1 MAVWEKVLFLV
12 SFDFRNQKNKG
23 SLEGYAFWNDKAETG
38 YTQHIYWIVE
48 SFTEHGASS
57 NKYGA
62 WECPVCCLGATLS
75 RNRMRILSP
84 ALTCI
89 CGSEFLVVRKKCSNL
104 HEIFV
109 SSLILAPVSVW
120 KSFALADSFTMTLC
134 EGCMDVCVCSEVSIR
149 KAQAKVVSIW
159 RRQGA
164 SNRSFELWALPLLAL
179 HVTWSM
185 QLVLGF
191 FDTAWNSFVLFLH
204 AAKPQSLLSDKSSP
218 RLPCNHHYDLAR
230 AKAFKASRGRP
241 VDLGTFL
248 WRLHFGDPTLQTPQT
263 VLN

>member
-12 SFDFRNQKNKG
+12 SFDFSNQNNKG
-23 SLEGYAFWNDKAETG
+23 SLEGYAFWNDKAEIG

-48 SFTEHGASS
+48 SFTEHGASG

-62 WECPVCCLGATLS
+62 WECPVCCFGATLS

-89 CGSEFLVVRKKCSNL
+89 CGSEFLAVRKKCSNL
-104 HEIFV
+104 HEIFA

-120 KSFALADSFTMTLC
+120 KSFALAGSFIMTLC
-134 EGCMDVCVCSEVSIR
+134 DGCMDVCVCSEVSIR

-191 FDTAWNSFVLFLH
+191 LIQHGIPLCSSF
-204 AAKPQSLLSDKSSP
+204 
-218 RLPCNHHYDLAR
+218 
-230 AKAFKASRGRP
+230 
-241 VDLGTFL
+241 
-248 WRLHFGDPTLQTPQT
+248 TLQRHKAYCLTNPHPDFPATITMTWLGQRLSGQ
-263 VLN
+263 VLAGLLIWGHSFEDSISGTQHFKHHKQS